1 MNEPGIP
8 EIVVDGRGLAPP
20 EPMEKVLAALDTLQ
34 PGQWVRFLIHRQPY
48 PLYDI
53 LRRYHYRYET
63 TEVGDGCREILIWSP

>member
-1 MNEPGIP
+1 MNEPEMS

-20 EPMEKVLAALDTLQ
+20 EPMEKVLAALDALR
-34 PGQWVRFLIHRQPY
+34 PGQRVRFLIHRQPY

-63 TEVGDGCREILIWSP
+63 TEVGDDCFEILIWPP

>member
-1 MNEPGIP
+1 MNGPGIT

-20 EPMEKVLAALDTLQ
+20 EPMEKVLAALDALQ
-34 PGQWVRFLIHRQPY
+34 PGQRVRFLIHRQPY

-63 TEVGDGCREILIWSP
+63 TEVGDGCCEILIWPP